1 MDEVLRDVL
10 RQCVEQGMQPPLI
23 LCVVSPNGS
32 TMVMRTDGE
41 HPEIL
46 AEHTEGAGFST
57 PINCMVVDRAGAAA
71 HITIEPSGA
80 TAFHQECRTPRALM
94 FRHRLPGSLVT
105 HLIGKRASF
114 LCTKAPMLRAP
125 RQTFWT
131 ASRLVGEMFR

>member
-32 TMVMRTDGE
+32 TMVMRMDGE

-57 PINCMVVDRAGAAA
+57 PIQLHGCRSGGSGRSHYHRAKR
-71 HITIEPSGA
+71 
-80 TAFHQECRTPRALM
+80 C
-94 FRHRLPGSLVT
+94 HRLSLGV
-105 HLIGKRASF
+105 
-114 LCTKAPMLRAP
+114 
-125 RQTFWT
+125 
-131 ASRLVGEMFR
+131 

>member
-32 TMVMRTDGE
+32 VMVMRTDGE

-71 HITIEPSGA
+71 YHRAKRCHRLSLGCRTLRALTFCHHLPGRCRAVRDRRKRAEPS
-80 TAFHQECRTPRALM
+80 
-94 FRHRLPGSLVT
+94 RLTVLTST
-105 HLIGKRASF
+105 RRRDS
-114 LCTKAPMLRAP
+114 
-125 RQTFWT
+125 
-131 ASRLVGEMFR
+131 

>member
-1 MDEVLRDVL
+1 MDELSEVIREVL
-10 RQCVEQGMQPPLI
+10 RQCVQQGMQPPLI

-32 TMVMRTDGE
+32 VMVMRTDGE

-80 TAFHQECRTPRALM
+80 TAFH
-94 FRHRLPGSLVT
+94 
-105 HLIGKRASF
+105 
-114 LCTKAPMLRAP
+114 
-125 RQTFWT
+125 
-131 ASRLVGEMFR
+131 

>member
-32 TMVMRTDGE
+32 VMVMRTDGE

-57 PINCMVVDRAGAAA
+57 PINCMVVDRAG
-71 HITIEPSGA
+71 SGRS
-80 TAFHQECRTPRALM
+80 HYHRAK
-94 FRHRLPGSLVT
+94 RCHRLSLGV
-105 HLIGKRASF
+105 
-114 LCTKAPMLRAP
+114 
-125 RQTFWT
+125 
-131 ASRLVGEMFR
+131 

>member
-23 LCVVSPNGS
+23 LSVVSPNGS

-80 TAFHQECRTPRALM
+80 TAFH
-94 FRHRLPGSLVT
+94 
-105 HLIGKRASF
+105 
-114 LCTKAPMLRAP
+114 
-125 RQTFWT
+125 
-131 ASRLVGEMFR
+131 

>member
-1 MDEVLRDVL
+1 VRATSDQEGPEAKTWDFSEEHKKMDEVLRDVL

-80 TAFHQECRTPRALM
+80 TAFH
-94 FRHRLPGSLVT
+94 
-105 HLIGKRASF
+105 
-114 LCTKAPMLRAP
+114 
-125 RQTFWT
+125 
-131 ASRLVGEMFR
+131 